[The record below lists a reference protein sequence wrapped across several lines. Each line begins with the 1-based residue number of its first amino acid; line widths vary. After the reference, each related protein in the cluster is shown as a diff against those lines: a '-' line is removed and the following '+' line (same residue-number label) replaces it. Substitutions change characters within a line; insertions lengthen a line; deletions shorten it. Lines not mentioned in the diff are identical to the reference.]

1 MQSKRKTATIKFLH
15 TEIDRQKLTEI
26 NDNGYFKKVLSAKSN
41 TLYQL
46 FNKALK
52 LKGKK
57 NHIKH
62 KLLSAHIHK
71 WEA

>member
-26 NDNGYFKKVLSAKSN
+26 NDNGYFKKSAVCKIQHFISA
-41 TLYQL
+41 TGKL

-52 LKGKK
+52 LKGEK
-57 NHIKH
+57 
-62 KLLSAHIHK
+62 IHK
-71 WEA
+71 T